1 MNVAVTGREKLF
13 VSIAIMT
20 ACTARIRPT
29 AMFQMRSRLS
39 LRSADW
45 STAILCLLFVN
56 PILAKSNSNAEKWT
70 TVVSHQGPL
79 PLTYSEY
86 FCAAIRTYFLSSWFA
101 ILHFYKSGNLDFHLL
116 PALHAVCLQWSP
128 PVILEEENNSLYN
141 QMSMRIM

>member
-20 ACTARIRPT
+20 ACTARISPT

-56 PILAKSNSNAEKWT
+56 PILAKSSSAEKQT
-70 TVVSHQGPL
+70 TVVWRKGPL

-86 FCAAIRTYFLSSWFA
+86 FCAAIRTYASVAGLPFFIFINLATWISTFFR
-101 ILHFYKSGNLDFHLL
+101 HFMQYACNGHLL
-116 PALHAVCLQWSP
+116 SFWKK
-128 PVILEEENNSLYN
+128 
-141 QMSMRIM
+141 RITHYIIRCQ